1 MPELKTLSQVAMNL
15 AVARTDTKERPLDNA
30 RLDCLIDSVE
40 DTFKRLDAA
49 ISDAAISD
57 LAISDSDRQ
66 VAPATTHPVLS
77 VIIPVYNE
85 EQTITR
91 VIDKVL
97 ALPIQLEVIVVNDG
111 SSDGTWDSLQS
122 FAKPSSVRCFTHDV
136 NQGKG
141 AALRTGI
148 ARASGDIVIIQDADL
163 EYDPSNIATLIQPLL
178 DGVTDVV
185 YGSRYL
191 SHAQQ
196 DPSRI
201 HRFGNWLLTAFSNM
215 MSQQSLTDMETCYK
229 AFRRELIQSIQ
240 IEENRF
246 GFEPEITAKLGK
258 CGAHIIE
265 MPVTYHA
272 RGWHE
277 GKKIGWRDLV
287 RTLYCIIKYN
297 LR

>member
-40 DTFKRLDAA
+40 DTFKKLDAA

-122 FAKPSSVRCFTHDV
+122 FAKHSSVRCFTHDV

>member
-1 MPELKTLSQVAMNL
+1 MPDLKTLSQVAMNL
-15 AVARTDTKERPLDNA
+15 AVARTDSKERPLDGS

-40 DTFKRLDAA
+40 DTFKRIDAA
-49 ISDAAISD
+49 ISNV
-57 LAISDSDRQ
+57 DRQ
-66 VAPATTHPVLS
+66 DTPRTTPPVLS

-85 EQTITR
+85 QQTITR

-111 SSDGTWDSLQS
+111 SSDGTWDSLQV
-122 FAKPSSVRCFTHDV
+122 FADHPSVRCFTHDV
-136 NQGKG
+136 NRGKG

-178 DGVTDVV
+178 NGVTDVV

-191 SHAQQ
+191 GHAEQ

-201 HRFGNWLLTAFSNM
+201 HRFGNWLLTTFSNM
-215 MSQQSLTDMETCYK
+215 MSRQSLTDMETCYK

-258 CGAHIIE
+258 CGAHIFE

>member
-1 MPELKTLSQVAMNL
+1 MPELKSFSKVAMNL
-15 AVARTDTKERPLDNA
+15 AVARTDTKESSLDNS

-40 DTFKRLDAA
+40 DTFKRLDEA
-49 ISDAAISD
+49 ISDVATSEVNH
-57 LAISDSDRQ
+57 Q
-66 VAPATTHPVLS
+66 VAPTATHPVLS

-85 EQTITR
+85 QQTITQ

-111 SSDGTWDSLQS
+111 SSDGTWDSLKS
-122 FAKPSSVRCFTHDV
+122 FADHPSVRCFTHDV

-191 SHAQQ
+191 GHAEQ

-215 MSQQSLTDMETCYK
+215 MANQSLTDMETCYK
-229 AFRRELIQSIQ
+229 VFRRELIQSIQ

-246 GFEPEITAKLGK
+246 GFEPEITAKLSK

-287 RTLYCIIKYN
+287 RTLYCIMKYN

>member
-1 MPELKTLSQVAMNL
+1 MPELKSFSKVAMNL
-15 AVARTDTKERPLDNA
+15 AVARTDTKESSLDNS

-40 DTFKRLDAA
+40 DTFKRLDEA
-49 ISDAAISD
+49 ISDVATSEVNHQAAPT
-57 LAISDSDRQ
+57 A
-66 VAPATTHPVLS
+66 THPVLS

-85 EQTITR
+85 QHTITR
-91 VIDKVL
+91 VIEKVL

-122 FAKPSSVRCFTHDV
+122 YGDHPSVRCFNHDV

-191 SHAQQ
+191 GHAEQ

-215 MSQQSLTDMETCYK
+215 MASQSLTDMETCYK
-229 AFRRELIQSIQ
+229 VFRRELIQSIQ

-246 GFEPEITAKLGK
+246 GFEPEITAKLSK

-287 RTLYCIIKYN
+287 RTLYCIVKYN

>member
-1 MPELKTLSQVAMNL
+1 MPELKTLSQVAVNL
-15 AVARTDTKERPLDNA
+15 AVARTDTKASPIDSL

-40 DTFKRLDAA
+40 DTFNRLDAA
-49 ISDAAISD
+49 ISDAVVSD
-57 LAISDSDRQ
+57 AEPL
-66 VAPATTHPVLS
+66 VVPATTPPVLS
-77 VIIPVYNE
+77 VVIPVYNE
-85 EQTITR
+85 QDTITQ

-111 SSDGTWDSLQS
+111 SSDGTWDSLRS
-122 FAKPSSVRCFTHDV
+122 FVDHPSVHCFNHDV

-163 EYDPSNIATLIQPLL
+163 EYDPSNIAMLIQPLL
-178 DGVTDVV
+178 DDVTDVV

-191 SHAQQ
+191 GHAEQ

-201 HRFGNWLLTAFSNM
+201 HRLGNWLLTTFSNM
-215 MSQQSLTDMETCYK
+215 MARQSLTDMETCYK
-229 AFRRELIQSIQ
+229 AFRRDLIQSIQ

-265 MPVTYHA
+265 MPVSYHA

>member
-1 MPELKTLSQVAMNL
+1 MPELKSFSKVAMNL
-15 AVARTDTKERPLDNA
+15 AVARTDTKESSLDNS

-40 DTFKRLDAA
+40 DTFKRLDEA
-49 ISDAAISD
+49 ISDVATSEVNH
-57 LAISDSDRQ
+57 Q
-66 VAPATTHPVLS
+66 VAPTATHPVLS

-85 EQTITR
+85 QQTITQ

-111 SSDGTWDSLQS
+111 SSDGTWDSLKS
-122 FAKPSSVRCFTHDV
+122 FADHPSVRCFNHDV

-191 SHAQQ
+191 GHAEQ

-215 MSQQSLTDMETCYK
+215 MANQSLTDMETCYK
-229 AFRRELIQSIQ
+229 VFRRELIQSIQ

-246 GFEPEITAKLGK
+246 GFEPEITAKLSK

-287 RTLYCIIKYN
+287 RTLYCIMKYN